1 VVKKAKAEVEKYELK
16 DYENTR
22 KKDRL
27 PIIGIDIHKHDKL
40 PPLNNRGYQSP
51 ETGNNKLK
59 ELSKVYKVNIGADD
73 YNPLVK
79 HSYKKERYRDHSL
92 KNPAIDNV
100 G

>member
-1 VVKKAKAEVEKYELK
+1 MKIRGRKT
-16 DYENTR
+16 DYQLLEY
-22 KKDRL
+22 
-27 PIIGIDIHKHDKL
+27 IHKHDKL

-51 ETGNNKLK
+51 EQGNNKLK